1 MDSLQVFRLYKSKA
15 KLSSLL
21 QHTVSIQP
29 SFYVLAAGG
38 ASNSDEP
45 LDTIW
50 FNRWNG
56 TQELKKSTRNKTLSE
71 QLAELVGIPL

>member
-38 ASNSDEP
+38 GGDEP

-56 TQELKKSTRNKTLSE
+56 TQELKKSTRNKTFK
-71 QLAELVGIPL
+71 

>member
-1 MDSLQVFRLYKSKA
+1 MQTYRLYKSKA

-29 SFYVLAAGG
+29 SFYVLAANGT
-38 ASNSDEP
+38 DDDPEI
-45 LDTIW
+45 DTIW

-56 TQELKKSTRNKTLSE
+56 TQELKKSTSNS
-71 QLAELVGIPL
+71 AI